1 MNEKT
6 TSEGAEGAEVIN
18 APRGVRLNQLTEMI
32 IGAAIE
38 VHRQT
43 RPGLMESV
51 YEECLCYELS
61 QLGLAFQRQ
70 VHLPVSYKGIKLDC
84 GFKMD
89 LLVEDAVVV
98 ELKTVDQLLPVHSA
112 QLLTYLKLSGKKVGL
127 LINFNEPILTKGLK
141 RLVNHF
147 KDPSLPPVTSAPS
160 AFSDFGLSFLTQRLS
175 VSAVK

>member
-1 MNEKT
+1 MNEK
-6 TSEGAEGAEVIN
+6 SRPESAEGAEVISD
-18 APRGVRLNQLTEMI
+18 PRGARFSQLTELI

-38 VHRQT
+38 VHRNT
-43 RPGLMESV
+43 GPGLMESV
-51 YEECLCYELS
+51 YEECLCYELGH
-61 QLGLAFQRQ
+61 LGLSFQRQ

-89 LLVEDAVVV
+89 LLVEDSVVL
-98 ELKTVDQLLPVHSA
+98 ELKTVDQLLPIHSA

-147 KDPSLPPVTSAPS
+147 KEPSGALVTSAPS
-160 AFSDFGLSFLTQRLS
+160 ALSGFDLLTPRLC